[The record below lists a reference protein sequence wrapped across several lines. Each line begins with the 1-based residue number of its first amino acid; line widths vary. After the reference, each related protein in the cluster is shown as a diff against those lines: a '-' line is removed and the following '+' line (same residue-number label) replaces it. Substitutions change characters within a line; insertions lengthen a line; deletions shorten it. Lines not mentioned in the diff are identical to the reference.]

1 MLKTTATK
9 IRTATPDDVFDILI
23 LAKEFSKEAPQSH
36 KWNKEKT
43 EQFILSALQNTNMT
57 IFVIDVDGEIE
68 GALVGFL
75 SELYMSYTVQA
86 TELAWFVSKDYR
98 GKPASLKLIKAFEK
112 WAKES
117 GAKQIGMGDIEGI
130 SSLEKLYNRLGYE
143 RRRNCLFKGAMKW

>member
-1 MLKTTATK
+1 MLKTTTTE

-36 KWNKEKT
+36 KWDKEKT

-68 GALVGFL
+68 GALVGLL

-117 GAKQIGMGDIEGI
+117 GANQVGMGDIEGI

-143 RRRNCLFKGAMKW
+143 RAETVYLKEL

>member
-43 EQFILSALQNTNMT
+43 EQFILSALQNTNMK

-68 GALVGFL
+68 GALVGLL

-117 GAKQIGMGDIEGI
+117 GANQVGMGDIEGI

-143 RRRNCLFKGAMKW
+143 RAETVYLKEL